1 MSRKS
6 GVFEA
11 ELLER
16 LPRLRRFCLALTAT
30 NNDADD
36 LLQMTVERLLVKP
49 PPADADLMKWMFRV
63 CKNIWI
69 DEIRS
74 RKVRMASDID
84 DVSIPVGGESDVLA
98 HLTLGEV
105 NAAMAALS
113 DDQRSIISL
122 VAIEG
127 YSYKETAEILDLPI
141 GTVMSRLSRA
151 RAALADCFDRRD
163 VLH

>member
-1 MSRKS
+1 MSTKR

-11 ELLER
+11 ELLAR
-16 LPRLRRFCLALTAT
+16 LPRLRRFCVALTAAT
-30 NNDADD
+30 HDADD

-49 PPADADLMKWMFRV
+49 PPPDADLMKWMFRV

-74 RKVRMASDID
+74 RKVRIASDID
-84 DVSIPVGGESDVLA
+84 DVSIPVGGEGDALA

-105 NAAMAALS
+105 SAAVAALS
-113 DDQRSIISL
+113 DDQRSIITL
-122 VAIEG
+122 VAVEG

-151 RAALADCFDRRD
+151 RAALADRFDRRD